1 MRLRTRH
8 PLDQAQTQTRRNT
21 SRTRL
26 LFGRRDQQEHDACH
40 HRKKEHQGNC
50 RAFHRLTLCGLGAI
64 RDPLAANQTAG
75 GTTQPESPSL
85 PFGSTSEPS
94 GICILPCCREWMS
107 TRRAPFLWGNVSGT
121 TPEPNLALRVGGL
134 PWKSLYPGHTIHP
147 RNVALH
153 HTAILPCCPQ
163 RLSTAFGA
171 FRTTRAVSGFLLRS
185 ALRSRSFCAA
195 TMSLSR
201 TNGLTILS
209 LQRR

>member
-1 MRLRTRH
+1 MPRSKVQECRARVRFMRLRTRH

-85 PFGSTSEPS
+85 PFGSTSEPP
-94 GICILPCCREWMS
+94 GISILPKPSAFVYC
-107 TRRAPFLWGNVSGT
+107 
-121 TPEPNLALRVGGL
+121 LRCF
-134 PWKSLYPGHTIHP
+134 SHYPGRQRVLAP
-147 RNVALH
+147 VGVAQ
-153 HTAILPCCPQ
+153 P
-163 RLSTAFGA
+163 
-171 FRTTRAVSGFLLRS
+171 FLLRRYDVTES
-185 ALRSRSFCAA
+185 NEWSHDTFSP
-195 TMSLSR
+195 T
-201 TNGLTILS
+201 
-209 LQRR
+209 